1 MSESRSGVSPIVAI
15 AAGSVIAFSAL
26 GIGVM
31 TGVVPSSFSKPSDAP
46 LEVKAGPSQPAAV
59 SAQATKPDATEHRAQ
74 PVKPH
79 PPAAKAAQPPVRV
92 ASAEP
97 ARVAARC
104 ADCGRVTAVDVT
116 DQKGSGTGLG
126 AVAGGVVGGVLGNQV
141 GRGTGRTVATVAGAA
156 AGAFGGNEAEKYM
169 KSSKRYEVSVR
180 MDDGSVRRVPFDAQP
195 AFRAGDKVRM
205 VNGSLVAD

>member
-1 MSESRSGVSPIVAI
+1 
-15 AAGSVIAFSAL
+15 VIAFSAL

-31 TGVVPSSFSKPSDAP
+31 TGVVPSSFSKPADTP
-46 LEVKAGPSQPAAV
+46 LEVKAAPAQPAPEV
-59 SAQATKPDATEHRAQ
+59 SAQAAKPAPAEHREHRAQ
-74 PVKPH
+74 QVKPH
-79 PPAAKAAQPPVRV
+79 PPAARAAAQPPVRV

-97 ARVAARC
+97 VRVAAIC

-116 DQKGSGTGLG
+116 EQKGSGTGLG

-169 KSSKRYEVSVR
+169 KGSKHYEVSVR

-195 AFRAGDKVRM
+195 AFRAGDKVRI